1 VTLWS
6 FVQILRKRW
15 LVVASFTVLGL
26 LLAGVVSAL
35 TPPKYEAEARSF
47 VTITST
53 GSDANSVY
61 QNSQFAMARVK
72 SYTLLADNPK
82 VLTGVIDKLGLR
94 ETPQDLRK
102 QITAQN
108 PLDTAFLTI
117 DAVDRD
123 PVLAA
128 RIANAVASDL
138 GREIEKLETPRSG
151 GKSPVK
157 VTVTTPATPPS
168 GPVSPRWP
176 LNLALGLL
184 GGFAV
189 GVAFALTREQ
199 LDTTIKSGDD
209 LQRVTGMSPLTLI
222 RLDAKSARRP
232 LPVMDSRS
240 SMVESF
246 RTLRTNLKFA
256 DVDHPPRQ
264 VVVTSAVANEGKS
277 TTAQNL
283 AIALGQSGMRV
294 CLVEADLRRPKVT
307 ENLGIEG
314 AVGLTNV
321 VAGEHKLADVLV
333 PWNRGLVTVLPAGTT
348 PSDPASLLGSHNAQ
362 LLLQDLRDSYDF
374 VVVDAPPLLPV
385 SDAAVLAGET
395 DGALLVVR
403 HGHTKQ
409 DQVQAA
415 IETLRAV
422 NARVVGCV
430 LTFVPDKR
438 RFGRR
443 KDVYAYVTT
452 ARPTHAARGRSIE
465 VESAATAAT
474 PRAEDGTRSPAA
486 RPR

>member
-1 VTLWS
+1 MTLWS

-15 LVVASFTVLGL
+15 LVVASFTLLGL
-26 LLAGVVSAL
+26 LVAGALSAI
-35 TPPKYEAEARSF
+35 TPPTYQAEARSF

-72 SYTLLADNPK
+72 SYTLLVDNPK
-82 VLTGVIDKLGLR
+82 VLNGVIDQLGLT
-94 ETPQDLRK
+94 ETPEDLRG

-108 PLDTAFLTI
+108 PLDTAFVNI
-117 DAVDRD
+117 DATDRD
-123 PVLAA
+123 PQRAA
-128 RIANAVASDL
+128 AIANTVAAKL
-138 GREIEKLETPRSG
+138 GSEIEKLETPRSG
-151 GKSPVK
+151 GEPPVK
-157 VTVTTPATPPS
+157 VTVTTPATTPTS
-168 GPVSPRWP
+168 PVTPRWP
-176 LNLALGLL
+176 LNLAVGLL

-189 GVAFALTREQ
+189 GAAFAVTREQ

-209 LQRVTGMSPLTLI
+209 LQEATGMSPLTQI

-240 SMVESF
+240 PMVEAF

-264 VVVTSAVANEGKS
+264 VVVTSALAHEGKS

-283 AIALGQSGMRV
+283 AIALAQSGTRV

-307 ENLGIEG
+307 ENLGLEG

-321 VAGEHKLADVLV
+321 VAGEHKLEDVLI

-362 LLLQDLRDSYDF
+362 LLLQDLRQTFDF
-374 VVVDAPPLLPV
+374 VVIDAPPLLPV

-403 HGHTKQ
+403 HGHTKR
-409 DQVQAA
+409 DQVEAA
-415 IETLRAV
+415 METLRAV
-422 NARVVGCV
+422 NARLVGSV
-430 LTFVPDKR
+430 LTFVPDKN

-443 KDVYAYVTT
+443 KDAYTYVST
-452 ARPTHAARGRSIE
+452 AKPTHAARVRSAE
-465 VESAATAAT
+465 VRDTATSVNRRT
-474 PRAEDGTRSPAA
+474 EDGARSPAA

>member
-15 LVVASFTVLGL
+15 LVVASFTLLGL
-26 LLAGVVSAL
+26 LIAALLSAI
-35 TPPKYEAEARSF
+35 TPPTFQAEARSF
-47 VTITST
+47 VTITSS

-72 SYTLLADNPK
+72 SYTLLVDNPK
-82 VLTGVIDKLGLR
+82 VLNGVIDKLGLR
-94 ETPQDLRK
+94 ETPEDLRSH
-102 QITAQN
+102 ITAQN
-108 PLDTAFLTI
+108 PPDTAFVTI

-123 PVLAA
+123 PGRAA
-128 RIANAVASDL
+128 DVANAVAKQL
-138 GREIEKLETPRSG
+138 GSEIEKLETPRSKG
-151 GKSPVK
+151 TSPVK
-157 VTVTTPATPPS
+157 VTLTTPATPPS
-168 GPVSPRWP
+168 SPVSPRWP

-184 GGFAV
+184 GGFAL
-189 GVAFALTREQ
+189 GAAFAVTREQ

-209 LQRVTGMSPLTLI
+209 LQELTGMSPLTLV

-240 SMVESF
+240 PMVESF

-264 VVVTSAVANEGKS
+264 VVVTSAVAHEGKS

-283 AIALGQSGMRV
+283 AIALAQSGMQV
-294 CLVEADLRRPKVT
+294 CLVEADLRRPKIT
-307 ENLGIEG
+307 ENLGLEG

-321 VAGEHKLADVLV
+321 VAGEHKLEDVLV
-333 PWNRGLVTVLPAGTT
+333 PWNRGLVTVLPSGTT

-362 LLLQDLRDSYDF
+362 MLLQDLRQSFDF
-374 VVVDAPPLLPV
+374 VVIDAPPLLPV
-385 SDAAVLAGET
+385 SDAAVLAGQT

-422 NARVVGCV
+422 NARLVGSV

-443 KDVYAYVTT
+443 KDVYAYAAT
-452 ARPTHAARGRSIE
+452 AKPTHAARGRS
-465 VESAATAAT
+465 VDVGGAATSASQH
-474 PRAEDGTRSPAA
+474 AEAGARSPAA

>member
-15 LVVASFTVLGL
+15 LVVASFTLLGL
-26 LLAGVVSAL
+26 LIAGVLSAL
-35 TPPKYEAEARSF
+35 TPRTYQAEARSF

-72 SYTLLADNPK
+72 SYTLLVDNPK
-82 VLTGVIDKLGLR
+82 VLNGVIDKLGLSQ
-94 ETPQDLRK
+94 TPEDLRS
-102 QITAQN
+102 QITAEN
-108 PLDTAFLTI
+108 PLDTAFVNI
-117 DAVDRD
+117 DAVDRS
-123 PVLAA
+123 PARAA
-128 RIANAVASDL
+128 AIANAVAAEL
-138 GREIEKLETPRSG
+138 GSEIEKLETPRSG
-151 GKSPVK
+151 GTSPVK

-168 GPVSPRWP
+168 SPVTPRWP

-189 GVAFALTREQ
+189 GVAFAVTREQ

-209 LQRVTGMSPLTLI
+209 LQEVIGMSPLTVI

-240 SMVESF
+240 AMVESF

-264 VVVTSAVANEGKS
+264 VVVTSAVAHEGKS

-283 AIALGQSGMRV
+283 AIALAQSGMQV

-307 ENLGIEG
+307 ENLGLEG

-321 VAGEHKLADVLV
+321 VAGEHNLEDVLV
-333 PWNRGLVTVLPAGTT
+333 PWNRGLLTVLPSGTT

-362 LLLQDLRDSYDF
+362 LLLQDLRHSFDF
-374 VVVDAPPLLPV
+374 VVIDAPPLLPV
-385 SDAAVLAGET
+385 SDAAVLAGQT

-415 IETLRAV
+415 VETLRAV
-422 NARVVGCV
+422 NARLVGCV

-443 KDVYAYVTT
+443 KDVYAYAPT
-452 ARPTHAARGRSIE
+452 AKPTHVGRWRSAD
-465 VESAATAAT
+465 VRSATPASQPSESAA
-474 PRAEDGTRSPAA
+474 RSPAA

>member
-15 LVVASFTVLGL
+15 LVVASFTLLGL
-26 LLAGVVSAL
+26 LVAGLLSAI
-35 TPPKYEAEARSF
+35 TPRTYQAEARSF

-72 SYTLLADNPK
+72 SYTLLVDNPK
-82 VLTGVIDKLGLR
+82 VLNGVIDELGLS
-94 ETPQDLRK
+94 ESPEDLRS

-108 PLDTAFLTI
+108 PPDTAFVNI
-117 DAVDRD
+117 DAVDRN
-123 PVLAA
+123 PRRAA
-128 RIANAVASDL
+128 AIANTVAGRL
-138 GREIEKLETPRSG
+138 GSEIEKLETPRSG
-151 GKSPVK
+151 GTSPVK
-157 VTVTTPATPPS
+157 VTVTTPATRPTS
-168 GPVSPRWP
+168 PVSPRWP
-176 LNLALGLL
+176 LNLAVGLL

-189 GVAFALTREQ
+189 GVAFAVTREQ

-209 LQRVTGMSPLTLI
+209 LQEVTGMSPLTLI

-240 SMVESF
+240 PMVESF

-264 VVVTSAVANEGKS
+264 VVVTSALAHEGKS

-283 AIALGQSGMRV
+283 AIALAQSGMRV

-307 ENLGIEG
+307 ENLGLEG

-321 VAGEHKLADVLV
+321 VAGEHNLQEVLV

-362 LLLQDLRDSYDF
+362 MLLQDLRQSFDF
-374 VVVDAPPLLPV
+374 VVIDAPPLLPV

-415 IETLRAV
+415 VETLRAV
-422 NARVVGCV
+422 NARLVGSV

-443 KDVYAYVTT
+443 KDAYTYASS
-452 ARPTHAARGRSIE
+452 AKPTHVARGRAAD
-465 VESAATAAT
+465 VRDVATSAS
-474 PRAEDGTRSPAA
+474 PPAEDGARSPVA